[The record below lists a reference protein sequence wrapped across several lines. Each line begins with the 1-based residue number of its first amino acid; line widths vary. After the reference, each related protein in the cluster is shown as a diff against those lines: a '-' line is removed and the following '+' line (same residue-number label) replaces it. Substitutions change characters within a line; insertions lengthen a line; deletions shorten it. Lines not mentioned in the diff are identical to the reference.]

1 MKRNFD
7 LVREILLAAE
17 AQDFHRTQPIA
28 PVGYSNEEIKY
39 HIKIMVD
46 GGLLQMKQHPKIDV
60 PAPVFDGLTW
70 EGHEFLDSIREKSTW
85 ESVKNTLKDKG
96 LALSYEALKSVVVVS
111 VKSVLAG

>member
-17 AQDFHRTQPIA
+17 AQDFNRTQPIA
-28 PVGYSNEEIKY
+28 PSGYSNDEIKY

-46 GGLLQMKQHPKIDV
+46 GCLLQMEHPVID
-60 PAPVFDGLTW
+60 PTAPVVDGLTW

-85 ESVKNTLKDKG
+85 ATVKNTLKEKSLG
-96 LALSYEALKSVVVVS
+96 LSYEAIKSVVVTS
-111 VKSVLAG
+111 VKSALG